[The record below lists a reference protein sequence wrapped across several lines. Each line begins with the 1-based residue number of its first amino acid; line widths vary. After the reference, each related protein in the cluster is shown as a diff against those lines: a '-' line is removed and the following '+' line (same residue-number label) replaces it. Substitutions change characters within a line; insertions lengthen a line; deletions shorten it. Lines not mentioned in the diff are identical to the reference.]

1 MKRESQNQNRKF
13 ISRLAG
19 KTSGWLKTHKM
30 HLLAVG
36 FMCAAVGLGTI
47 EANTIYAE
55 NETGDYGA
63 NGNSGSA
70 TYVSGGNIKVFPLE
84 PAVTGVSVESYD
96 YNEFLKTKYK
106 YSGNKRNATNASGVE
121 KAIESWE
128 TSHKDTINNPYPY
141 WIQTGT
147 DKNGKAI
154 YKYSNNSHHMITQNM
169 LLNQT
174 SKSFNKGTLIYVPK
188 NISKLWIA
196 KKEHSK
202 VIVNGNTCKSAVT
215 DYSHRQACGV
225 LAFKFCQ

>member
-1 MKRESQNQNRKF
+1 MKRELQNPNRKF

-55 NETGDYGA
+55 NNGQYGGQGDT
-63 NGNSGSA
+63 GSA
-70 TYVSGGNIKVFPLE
+70 SYVSGGNIKVFPLE

-96 YNEFLKTKYK
+96 FNEFLKTKYK
-106 YSGNKRNATNASGVE
+106 YSGSKNNATNASGVE
-121 KAIESWE
+121 NSIESWE
-128 TSHKDTINNPYPY
+128 TRHKDKFNQPYPY

-154 YKYSNNSHHMITQNM
+154 YKYNNNSHHMITQNM

-174 SKSFNKGTLIYVPK
+174 SKTFNKRTMIYVPK
-188 NISKLWIA
+188 DISNL
-196 KKEHSK
+196 
-202 VIVNGNTCKSAVT
+202 
-215 DYSHRQACGV
+215 
-225 LAFKFCQ
+225 